1 MSSDCSL
8 SSPPGTPVPE
18 PDLQLPILR
27 RSPRQRLFAPKPAII
42 KKSNAYIFTARLF
55 TRTAL
60 DTSPASVLYGCTQP
74 DCQYTVSSPSNRVL
88 STGNLLKHYHGRH
101 KGIATSKAEEKQ
113 VLNTPKSPQSSFFR
127 KYDTGLSQE
136 KSRKLT
142 LDLVVSNNLPL
153 KIVESLSFRRFLI
166 GHNPYVFLN
175 NIMINS
181 FN

>member
-8 SSPPGTPVPE
+8 SSPPGTPLPE
-18 PDLQLPILR
+18 PDLQLPVLR
-27 RSPRQRLFAPKPAII
+27 RSPRRRPIAPKPTIV

-60 DTSPASVLYGCTQP
+60 DTSPVSVLYGCTQL
-74 DCQYTVSSPSNRVL
+74 DCQYTVSSLLDRVL

-113 VLNTPKSPQSSFFR
+113 VLNTPKSPQPGFFR

-153 KIVESLSFRRFLI
+153 KIVKSLSFRRFLI

-175 NIMINS
+175 NIVIDS